1 MYDVIIVGARCAGAS
16 LASFLGRRGH
26 SVLLVDQ
33 FPYPNATT
41 STHILGESD
50 VYERLGIL
58 GKMESAGAP
67 FLTRMRVD
75 LEGTVFESDI
85 TVTKRALGLRREL
98 LDPLLLQSAARH
110 RNVEVRLNTRVTKI
124 LLENGRAAGIECRRK
139 DGQLQRFA
147 GKAVIGADGRYSAV
161 AKGVR
166 APLETETERPL
177 HGVAYAYLSGVH
189 RLPVPAV
196 EWYWK
201 GSSVV
206 LCNPID
212 GLMHCAAIMY
222 SPEEQE
228 RMARLGRGEF
238 MERLLEIRTLA
249 PRLAESGLEGAV
261 RGIPPGKSFIRKAY
275 GCGWALAGDAG
286 AFLHP
291 VAGVGI
297 DNAVCTAEVLAD
309 ELHAFFTGA
318 KEWEEAM
325 RSYEEQR
332 NNRIYPQYRHSLATL
347 ETAGAPFT
355 ETSAGAL
362 KMLATFPSLVK
373 KIGLQ
378 AEAVISFLSGG
389 QNHD

>member
-50 VYERLGIL
+50 VYGRLGIL

-124 LLENGRAAGIECRRK
+124 LLENGRAVGIECRKK

-147 GKAVIGADGRYSAV
+147 GKVVIGADGRYSAV

-228 RMARLGRGEF
+228 RMARLGRGDSWKGCWKSARWRRDWRRADWKEASGEF
-238 MERLLEIRTLA
+238 LRLKALSVKLTAADGRWREMPELFCTRWPASESTTPYVRPKSWRTSCMLFSQA
-249 PRLAESGLEGAV
+249 RRNGKKRCGAM
-261 RGIPPGKSFIRKAY
+261 KSSATTGFIRST
-275 GCGWALAGDAG
+275 
-286 AFLHP
+286 
-291 VAGVGI
+291 GI
-297 DNAVCTAEVLAD
+297 RWLRW
-309 ELHAFFTGA
+309 
-318 KEWEEAM
+318 K
-325 RSYEEQR
+325 R
-332 NNRIYPQYRHSLATL
+332 PAT
-347 ETAGAPFT
+347 P
-355 ETSAGAL
+355 
-362 KMLATFPSLVK
+362 
-373 KIGLQ
+373 
-378 AEAVISFLSGG
+378 
-389 QNHD
+389 